1 MISELLVVKGGDSYY
16 RFSEGEFSPCSMNK
30 ASVFP
35 LERLDEVRKL
45 CQQVSETGGAAIL
58 MKLTISEEPFTE

>member
-1 MISELLVVKGGDSYY
+1 MVSELLIVKGGGSYY
-16 RFSEGEFSPCSMNK
+16 RFNEGEISPCSMNK

-35 LERLDEVRKL
+35 LERLDVVRKL
-45 CQQVSETGGAAIL
+45 CEQVRETGIAADL